1 MGVDKRKMGRVTLL
15 DRLGEAKE
23 KTVMID
29 CVA

>member
-15 DRLGEAKE
+15 DRLGEAK
-23 KTVMID
+23 KTAMID